1 MQRPKFVPSLNRLFR
16 LSRLAEY
23 GFRLAIDE
31 GIEPRIE
38 AFDATEVSARY
49 FDRRDCFAAY
59 TRCDFTH
66 GKKRV

>member
-1 MQRPKFVPSLNRLFR
+1 MQWPKFVPSLNRLFR

-31 GIEPRIE
+31 GIQLGIQ
-38 AFDATEVSARY
+38 AFDAIEVSARD
-49 FDRRDCFAAY
+49 FDGGSFFSAY
-59 TRCDFTH
+59 AGCDVTH